1 MLFRRQN
8 CLSSVGAIA
17 AIVLPLFIFP
27 AIDIAAAQQPGAATT
42 GRHAAPKRALPPG
55 MEPPKIDYRD
65 IAAQAGLTG
74 VNISGSS
81 SNKVYIVEST
91 GTGVA
96 VFDYD
101 KDGLQDI
108 LFVNAEYL
116 EKEELAPV
124 KHYLYRNKGNLKFE
138 DVTEAAGIDHTG
150 WAQGVCVGD
159 ADDDGN
165 PDVMIP
171 QWGQNVLYRNKGD
184 GTFTDVTKKSGLTA
198 PGKRWSS
205 GCAFLDHDRD
215 GDLDLFVANYLRF
228 DPDKTP
234 KPGEGA
240 ECRWKGIPVLC
251 GPRGLPG
258 ESMSLY
264 ENDGSGNFTDITEE
278 AGIETDKNYYGF
290 TPLVTDLDGD
300 GWVDVYVTCDSTA
313 SLLFHNQQDGSFEEI
328 GVISGTAYNVDGQE
342 QAGMGATAADFDG
355 DGDFDIFKTNFSN
368 DTHTLY
374 LNEGDTLFTDETVA
388 TGLAVNTQHLGWGTA
403 FIDVDQDG
411 WKDLFV
417 ANGHVYPG
425 VDKHDIGEKFF
436 QSRLLYWNRGDGQ
449 FHDMVGAAG
458 PGIAAEHSSRG
469 IAIAD
474 LDNDGTLEIVT
485 VNMHQPPS
493 LLKNFATT
501 GNSIL
506 VEALMESGR
515 AALGAKID
523 VTAGDRT
530 QSDEVRSGGYHI
542 SHSDFR
548 VHFGLGDA
556 EIVDIAIRWPDGEK
570 SSFSGVPANTWVVI
584 TEADEKPEIKQKFTR
599 PATD

>member
-1 MLFRRQN
+1 M
-8 CLSSVGAIA
+8 
-17 AIVLPLFIFP
+17 
-27 AIDIAAAQQPGAATT
+27 T
-42 GRHAAPKRALPPG
+42 PP
-55 MEPPKIDYRD
+55 EVDFRD
-65 IAAQAGLTG
+65 IAAEAGLSG
-74 VNISGSS
+74 VNISGSATE
-81 SNKVYIVEST
+81 KVYIVEST
-91 GTGVA
+91 GNGVA

-108 LFVNAEYL
+108 LFVNADYL
-116 EKEELAPV
+116 NKREPAPR
-124 KHYLYRNKGNLKFE
+124 HYLYRNKGNLKFE
-138 DVTEAAGIDHTG
+138 DVTAAAGIEHTG

-165 PDVMIP
+165 PDVFIP
-171 QWGQNVLYRNKGD
+171 QWGQNTLYRNDGD
-184 GTFTDVTKKSGLTA
+184 GTFTDMTEKSGLDA
-198 PGKRWSS
+198 SGKRWSS

-240 ECRWKGIPVLC
+240 ECRWKGIAVLC

-278 AGIETDKNYYGF
+278 AGVETDKNYYGF
-290 TPLVTDLDGD
+290 TPLATDLDDD

-388 TGLAVNTQHLGWGTA
+388 TGLAVNTQYLGWGAA

-411 WKDLFV
+411 WKDLLV
-417 ANGHVYPG
+417 VNGHVYPG
-425 VDKHDIGEKFF
+425 VDNHDIGEKFF
-436 QSRLLYWNRGDGQ
+436 QKRLLYWNRGDKQ
-449 FHDMVGAAG
+449 FHDMAGAAG
-458 PGIAAEHSSRG
+458 PGIDAEHSSRG
-469 IAIAD
+469 IAIGD
-474 LDNDGTLEIVT
+474 LDNDGALEIVT

-493 LLKNFATT
+493 LLKNYAPA
-501 GNSIL
+501 GNAIL
-506 VEALMESGR
+506 IEALMKSGR

-523 VTAGDRT
+523 VTADGRT

-548 VHFGLGDA
+548 VHFGLGKA
-556 EIVDIAIRWPDGEK
+556 KQVDLAIRWPDGERI
-570 SSFSGVPANTWVVI
+570 SYGEVAANTWVVI
-584 TEADEKPEIKQKFTR
+584 AEGDKKPRVRQRFTK
-599 PATD
+599 PTVD